1 MNLAP
6 NLELFFTDRP
16 YTERIARIA
25 DMGFRAADLF
35 GPDNK
40 NPGEIGKAC
49 EKYGVTI
56 SMLVASDL
64 QKAFNDRSLHDELVK
79 QAERTAIAAS
89 KMHACNIVV
98 LGGNTL
104 PKVPASAQN
113 QAIIDGLRRLIP
125 IAEKYE
131 VTVLLEML
139 NSLYDHP
146 GYYLDSTELMVN
158 LVRAV
163 NHPRVKGL
171 YDIYHAGIM
180 GGNII
185 EDISSGIAAI
195 GHFHIAGIPGRHEPK
210 DGEQNYPFI
219 CRAIDKTG
227 FKGYIGLEYWPLK
240 PSEESLRQT
249 LQWLEKTTE

>member
-16 YTERIARIA
+16 YEERIERAA
-25 DMGFRAADLF
+25 DMGFLAADLF
-35 GPDNK
+35 FPDNK
-40 NPGEIGKAC
+40 NPAEIGKAC
-49 EKYGVTI
+49 EKHGITI

-79 QAERTAIAAS
+79 RAEKTAQAARE
-89 KMHACNIVV
+89 MHACNIVV
-98 LGGNTL
+98 LSGNTL
-104 PKVPASAQN
+104 PKVTASAQN
-113 QAIIDGLRRLIP
+113 QAIIDGLKMIVP

-163 NHPRVKGL
+163 NHPRIKCL

-185 EDISSGIAAI
+185 EDISSGMDAI
-195 GHFHIAGIPGRHEPK
+195 GHFHVAAIPGRHEPK

-219 CRAIDKTG
+219 CRAIDKIG

-240 PSEESLRQT
+240 PAEESLRET
-249 LQWLEKTTE
+249 ADWLMDNA

>member
-6 NLELFFTDRP
+6 NLEIFFTDRP

-25 DMGFRAADLF
+25 DMGFKAADLF

-40 NPGEIGKAC
+40 NPGDIGKAC
-49 EKYGVTI
+49 EKHGVTI

-98 LGGNTL
+98 LSGNAL
-104 PKVPASAQN
+104 PKVPANIQN
-113 QAIIDGLRRLIP
+113 QAIIDGLKRIAP
-125 IAEKYE
+125 IAEKYK

-163 NHPRVKGL
+163 NHPHVKGL

-185 EDISSGIAAI
+185 EDISSGIDAI

-219 CRAIDKTG
+219 CRAIDKTS

-240 PSEESLRQT
+240 PSEESLRET
-249 LQWLEKTTE
+249 VEWLK

>member
-16 YTERIARIA
+16 YPERIVRIA
-25 DMGFRAADLF
+25 DMGFKAADLF
-35 GPDNK
+35 FLDNK
-40 NPGEIGKAC
+40 NPADIGKAC
-49 EKYGVTI
+49 EKHGVTI

-79 QAERTAIAAS
+79 RVEKTAQAARE
-89 KMHACNIVV
+89 MQACNIVV
-98 LGGNTL
+98 LSGNTL
-104 PKVPASAQN
+104 PKVTASAQN
-113 QAIIDGLRRLIP
+113 QAIIDGLKRLVP

-131 VTVLLEML
+131 VTILLEML

-158 LVRAV
+158 LIRAV
-163 NHPRVKGL
+163 SHSRIKGL

-185 EDISSGIAAI
+185 EDIRSGIESI

-227 FKGYIGLEYWPLK
+227 FKGFIGLEYWPLK
-240 PSEESLRQT
+240 PPEESLKET
-249 LQWLEKTTE
+249 LLWLNPCG

>member
-6 NLELFFTDRP
+6 NLEIFFTDRP

-25 DMGFRAADLF
+25 DMGFKAADLF

-49 EKYGVTI
+49 EKHGVTI
-56 SMLVASDL
+56 SMLVGSDL
-64 QKAFNDRSLHDELVK
+64 QKAFNDRSLHDDLVK
-79 QAERTAIAAS
+79 QVEKTAQAARE
-89 KMHACNIVV
+89 MHACNIVV
-98 LGGNTL
+98 LSGNAL
-104 PKVPASAQN
+104 PKVTASAQN
-113 QAIIDGLRRLIP
+113 QAIIDGLKRIAP
-125 IAEKYE
+125 IADKYE
-131 VTVLLEML
+131 VTVLMEML

-158 LVRAV
+158 LIRAV

-185 EDISSGIAAI
+185 EDIRGGIDAI

-227 FKGYIGLEYWPLK
+227 FKGFIGLEYWPLK
-240 PSEESLRQT
+240 PAEESLRET
-249 LQWLEKTTE
+249 AQWLTI